1 MMLQNIWQF
10 AGTIFGLAIAGLL
23 VISIFL
29 AIIDGY
35 LSYRNRNKNHFDKT
49 MGMYVNSR
57 DRKRERQAIGGIIS
71 TGFIAAIVYFAH
83 IAQ

>member
-1 MMLQNIWQF
+1 
-10 AGTIFGLAIAGLL
+10 
-23 VISIFL
+23 
-29 AIIDGY
+29 
-35 LSYRNRNKNHFDKT
+35 

-71 TGFIAAIVYFAH
+71 TGFIAAIVYFAY